1 MRAYERLGEDDGA
14 SRQDPPVGVAVPSAG
29 VDHVAASDV
38 PLAEGA
44 PVAPVASTDGIPTAV
59 AMPVGAQPT
68 GTHYG
73 QQLHPSLHAVG
84 YGVTPPGLP
93 AFPVEA
99 RVPDLPDAIAA
110 WNSLRTI
117 MSLWMAFSIIMVIV
131 APFLIF
137 LSLPFGV
144 LGIVASSMHLF
155 ESCRG
160 RGSIVGS
167 VVTIKVLA
175 AVVATMNL
183 ALAAIFLLIA
193 ISAAEGDVIGVF
205 VILTFAYGGY
215 GALSLHVFVRMQRI
229 YKLINPVT
237 SGLVTL

>member
-137 LSLPFGV
+137 LSL
-144 LGIVASSMHLF
+144 L
-155 ESCRG
+155 
-160 RGSIVGS
+160 
-167 VVTIKVLA
+167 
-175 AVVATMNL
+175 
-183 ALAAIFLLIA
+183 FLLLHNCHHQSDLSILPCCFHTHTHFFA
-193 ISAAEGDVIGVF
+193 LFPF
-205 VILTFAYGGY
+205 V
-215 GALSLHVFVRMQRI
+215 
-229 YKLINPVT
+229 
-237 SGLVTL
+237 

>member
-1 MRAYERLGEDDGA
+1 
-14 SRQDPPVGVAVPSAG
+14 
-29 VDHVAASDV
+29 
-38 PLAEGA
+38 
-44 PVAPVASTDGIPTAV
+44 
-59 AMPVGAQPT
+59 MPVGAQPT

-144 LGIVASSMHLF
+144 LGIVASSMHPLR
-155 ESCRG
+155 ELPRPG
-160 RGSIVGS
+160 QPRRERRHHQG
-167 VVTIKVLA
+167 A
-175 AVVATMNL
+175 RRVVATMNL

-193 ISAAEGDVIGVF
+193 ISAAGRRHRRVRHPHLRVRRIRRAQPTRFSSAYVASTAHQPGDD
-205 VILTFAYGGY
+205 
-215 GALSLHVFVRMQRI
+215 
-229 YKLINPVT
+229 
-237 SGLVTL
+237 GLVPCENAARAAPA